1 MTNGSAMKTAT
12 SHILYIEDHA
22 DTREL
27 VTFFLRGLSYLVT
40 TSSNIEDALIVA
52 RANHFDL
59 FILDSWLPDG
69 SGIDLCRRLRE
80 FKPHIPIMFLSAAA
94 YEGDKWA
101 AINSGAQAYL
111 IKPADLD
118 LLGREVSRLIQL
130 YRKASKRTGPE
141 PFIQALG
148 DSLTNR
154 A

>member
-1 MTNGSAMKTAT
+1 MTNGSALKTAT

-27 VTFFLRGLSYLVT
+27 VTFVLTGLSYRVT
-40 TSSNIEDALIVA
+40 TSSNIEDALIMA
-52 RANHFDL
+52 RTNHFDL

-80 FKPHIPIMFLSAAA
+80 FNQHTPIMFLSAAA
-94 YEGDKWA
+94 YEGDKRA

-118 LLGREVSRLIQL
+118 LLGREVSRLIEV
-130 YRKASKRTGPE
+130 YRKATKGTGPG
-141 PFIQALG
+141 PLIQPLG
-148 DSLTNR
+148 DRMKDR